1 MVCNNVDALIA
12 GWLSGQEEQLSIFE
26 GDHEIS
32 LRRQPGALLLSARL
46 SPNGNAKVRLET
58 WLRLGEA
65 SLSHFQGALAQS
77 PENGTLWLIR
87 TLAEAKDEQLVLNN
101 LEQLLNQRD
110 TWHAMVPHLARLP
123 LKRSPTS
130 LRSLTF

>member
-1 MVCNNVDALIA
+1 MVCNNVNALIA

-46 SPNGNAKVRLET
+46 SPNGNADVRLET
-58 WLRLGEA
+58 WMRLGEA
-65 SLSHFQGALAQS
+65 SLNHFEGALAQS
-77 PENGTLWLIR
+77 PDNGTLWLVR
-87 TLAEAKDEQLVLNN
+87 TLPDVKDGQRVLND

-110 TWHAMVPHLARLP
+110 TWHAMVPHLVRLP
-123 LKRSPTS
+123 LKHSPTS